1 MAGDEASAIW
11 LKVLATLDAVRVW
24 WYVAQQASALGHGGI
39 QKVHEL
45 TGISRPTITQG
56 MRALRDP
63 QGGHRP

>member
-11 LKVLATLDAVRVW
+11 LKVLATLDALRVW
-24 WYVAQQASALGHGGI
+24 WYVAQQASALDHGGI